1 MSARSWWLLVL
12 AIVVVIL
19 FAAGPTWGRAALA
32 VFCLFMIGW
41 SVWYDRRFP
50 LDR

>member
-12 AIVVVIL
+12 AIVAL
-19 FAAGPTWGRAALA
+19 FLLAAEPAIHRALFLLWCLFLA
-32 VFCLFMIGW
+32 VW
-41 SVWYDRRFP
+41 SYWYDHRFP